1 MFHQK
6 LIKKHLTI
14 QKLINNHLKNLSK
27 KLMKKLIKKLFNQ
40 EIKKLIKIFLINNVK
55 VINN

>member
-27 KLMKKLIKKLFNQ
+27 KLIKKLFNQ
-40 EIKKLIKIFLINNVK
+40 EIKKLIKIFLINYVK